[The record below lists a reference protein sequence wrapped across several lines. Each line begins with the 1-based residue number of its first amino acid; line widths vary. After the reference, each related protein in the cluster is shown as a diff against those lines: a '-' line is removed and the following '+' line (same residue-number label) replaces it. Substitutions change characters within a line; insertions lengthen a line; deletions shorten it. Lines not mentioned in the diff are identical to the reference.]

1 MTALWQRLKPLWDD
15 EKRRVQLLAAAGM
28 AGLLLLAVSEWL
40 PAETAA
46 APPNAAEAQEADY
59 AAQLEQQMAELLGTV
74 EGAGTV
80 RVMVPVSPRDITG
93 YAADTESRADGS
105 AASTPVLVSGN
116 TAGLVE
122 TVYAPEVLGVAVV
135 CTGGDDPAVQA
146 SITALVQALTDV
158 GTHHITVAKIA
169 ADKQEAR

>member
-15 EKRRVQLLAAAGM
+15 EKHRVQLLAAAGM

-46 APPNAAEAQEADY
+46 APPNAAEEQEADY

-80 RVMVPVSPRDITG
+80 RVMVTVSHREKTV

-158 GTHHITVAKIA
+158 GTHHITVAKMA
-169 ADKQEAR
+169 ADKEEAR

>member
-15 EKRRVQLLAAAGM
+15 EKRRVQLLAAVGM

-46 APPNAAEAQEADY
+46 APSAAETQDTDY
-59 AAQLEQQMAELLGTV
+59 AAQLEQQMAELLATV
-74 EGAGTV
+74 EGAGSV
-80 RVMVPVSPRDITG
+80 RVMVTVSHREKTV

-105 AASTPVLVSGN
+105 AASTPVLVNGN
-116 TAGLVE
+116 TAGLIE

-135 CTGGDDPAVQA
+135 CTGGDDPTVQA
-146 SITALVQALTDV
+146 NITALVQALTDV
-158 GTHHITVAKIA
+158 GTHHITVAKMA
-169 ADKQEAR
+169 ADKEEAR

>member
-1 MTALWQRLKPLWDD
+1 MTALWQWLKPLWDD

-46 APPNAAEAQEADY
+46 APSAAETQDTDY

-74 EGAGTV
+74 EGTGTV
-80 RVMVPVSPRDITG
+80 RVMVTVSHREKTV

-158 GTHHITVAKIA
+158 GTHHITVAKMA
-169 ADKQEAR
+169 ADKEEAR

>member
-15 EKRRVQLLAAAGM
+15 EKRRVQLLAAVGM

-46 APPNAAEAQEADY
+46 EPLPAESQDADY

-80 RVMVPVSPRDITG
+80 RVMVTVSHREKTV

-105 AASTPVLVSGN
+105 AASTPVLVNGN
-116 TAGLVE
+116 TAGLIE

-135 CTGGDDPAVQA
+135 CTGGDDPTVQA
-146 SITALVQALTDV
+146 DITALVQALTDV
-158 GTHHITVAKIA
+158 GTHHITVAKMA
-169 ADKQEAR
+169 ADKEEAR

>member
-40 PAETAA
+40 PAETVA
-46 APPNAAEAQEADY
+46 APSAAETQDTDY

-80 RVMVPVSPRDITG
+80 RVMVTVSHREKTV

-158 GTHHITVAKIA
+158 GTHHITVAKMA
-169 ADKQEAR
+169 ADKEEAR

>member
-15 EKRRVQLLAAAGM
+15 EKRRVQLLAAVGM

-46 APPNAAEAQEADY
+46 APSAAEIQDTDY

-80 RVMVPVSPRDITG
+80 RVMVTVSHREKTV

-158 GTHHITVAKIA
+158 GTHHITVAKMA
-169 ADKQEAR
+169 ADKEEAR

>member
-15 EKRRVQLLAAAGM
+15 EKRRVQLLAAVGM

-46 APPNAAEAQEADY
+46 APSAAETQDIDY
-59 AAQLEQQMAELLGTV
+59 AAQLEQQMAELLATV
-74 EGAGTV
+74 EGAGSV
-80 RVMVPVSPRDITG
+80 RVMVTVSHREKTV

-105 AASTPVLVSGN
+105 AASTPVLVNGN
-116 TAGLVE
+116 TAGLIE

-158 GTHHITVAKIA
+158 GTHHITVAKMA
-169 ADKQEAR
+169 ADKEEAR

>member
-46 APPNAAEAQEADY
+46 APPAAETQEADY
-59 AAQLEQQMAELLGTV
+59 AAQLEQQMAELLATV

-80 RVMVPVSPRDITG
+80 RVMVTVSHREKTV

-158 GTHHITVAKIA
+158 GTHHITVAKMA
-169 ADKQEAR
+169 ADKEEAR

>member
-46 APPNAAEAQEADY
+46 APSAAETQDTDD

-80 RVMVPVSPRDITG
+80 RVMVTVSHREKTV

-158 GTHHITVAKIA
+158 GTHHITVAKMA
-169 ADKQEAR
+169 ADKEEAR

>member
-59 AAQLEQQMAELLGTV
+59 AAQL
-74 EGAGTV
+74 
-80 RVMVPVSPRDITG
+80 
-93 YAADTESRADGS
+93 
-105 AASTPVLVSGN
+105 
-116 TAGLVE
+116 
-122 TVYAPEVLGVAVV
+122 
-135 CTGGDDPAVQA
+135 
-146 SITALVQALTDV
+146 
-158 GTHHITVAKIA
+158 
-169 ADKQEAR
+169 

>member
-46 APPNAAEAQEADY
+46 APSAAETQDTDY

-80 RVMVPVSPRDITG
+80 RVMVTVSHHEKTV

-158 GTHHITVAKIA
+158 GTHHITVAKMA
-169 ADKQEAR
+169 ADKEEAR

>member
-15 EKRRVQLLAAAGM
+15 EKRRVQLLASAGM

-46 APPNAAEAQEADY
+46 APPAAEAQETDY
-59 AAQLEQQMAELLGTV
+59 AAQLEQQMAELLTTV

-80 RVMVPVSPRDITG
+80 RVMVTVSHREKTV

-158 GTHHITVAKIA
+158 GTHHITVAKMA
-169 ADKQEAR
+169 ADKEEAR

>member
-15 EKRRVQLLAAAGM
+15 EKRRVQLLAAVGM

-46 APPNAAEAQEADY
+46 APPNTAETQDTDY
-59 AAQLEQQMAELLGTV
+59 AAQLEQQMAELLTTV

-80 RVMVPVSPRDITG
+80 RVMVTVSHR
-93 YAADTESRADGS
+93 EK
-105 AASTPVLVSGN
+105 
-116 TAGLVE
+116 

-135 CTGGDDPAVQA
+135 CTGGDDPTVQA
-146 SITALVQALTDV
+146 NITALVQALTDV
-158 GTHHITVAKIA
+158 GTHHITVAKMA
-169 ADKQEAR
+169 ADKEEAR

>member
-15 EKRRVQLLAAAGM
+15 EKRRVQLLAAVGM

-46 APPNAAEAQEADY
+46 APSAAETQDIDY
-59 AAQLEQQMAELLGTV
+59 AAQLEQQMAELLATV
-74 EGAGTV
+74 EGAGSV
-80 RVMVPVSPRDITG
+80 RVMVTVSHREKTV

-105 AASTPVLVSGN
+105 AASTPVLVNGN
-116 TAGLVE
+116 TAGLIE

-146 SITALVQALTDV
+146 DITALVQALTDV
-158 GTHHITVAKIA
+158 GTHHITVAKMA
-169 ADKQEAR
+169 ADKEEAR

>member
-46 APPNAAEAQEADY
+46 AQSAAETQDADY

-80 RVMVPVSPRDITG
+80 RVMVTVSHREKTV

-158 GTHHITVAKIA
+158 GTHHITVAKMA
-169 ADKQEAR
+169 ADKEEAR

>member
-1 MTALWQRLKPLWDD
+1 MTALWQRLKLLWDD
-15 EKRRVQLLAAAGM
+15 EKRRVQLLAAVGM

-46 APPNAAEAQEADY
+46 APSAAETQDIDY
-59 AAQLEQQMAELLGTV
+59 AAQLEQQMAELLATV

-80 RVMVPVSPRDITG
+80 RVMVTVSHREKTV

-105 AASTPVLVSGN
+105 AASTPVLVNGN
-116 TAGLVE
+116 TAGLIE

-146 SITALVQALTDV
+146 NITALVQALTDV
-158 GTHHITVAKIA
+158 GTHHITVAKMA
-169 ADKQEAR
+169 ADKEEAR

>member
-15 EKRRVQLLAAAGM
+15 EKRRVQLLAAVGM

-46 APPNAAEAQEADY
+46 APSAAETQDADY
-59 AAQLEQQMAELLGTV
+59 AAQLEQQMAELLATV
-74 EGAGTV
+74 EGAGSV
-80 RVMVPVSPRDITG
+80 RVMVTVSHREKTV

-105 AASTPVLVSGN
+105 AASTPVLVNGN
-116 TAGLVE
+116 TAGLIE

-146 SITALVQALTDV
+146 NITALVQALTDV
-158 GTHHITVAKIA
+158 GTHHITVAKMA
-169 ADKQEAR
+169 ADKEEAR

>member
-15 EKRRVQLLAAAGM
+15 EKRRVQLLAAVGM

-46 APPNAAEAQEADY
+46 APSAAETQDIDY
-59 AAQLEQQMAELLGTV
+59 AAQLEQQMAELLATV

-80 RVMVPVSPRDITG
+80 RVMVTVSHREKTV

-105 AASTPVLVSGN
+105 AASTPVLVNGN
-116 TAGLVE
+116 TAGLIE

-135 CTGGDDPAVQA
+135 CTGGDDPTVQA
-146 SITALVQALTDV
+146 DITALVQALTDV
-158 GTHHITVAKIA
+158 GTHHITVAKMA
-169 ADKQEAR
+169 ADKEEAR

>member
-28 AGLLLLAVSEWL
+28 AGLFLLAVSEWL

-46 APPNAAEAQEADY
+46 APSAAEAQDTDY

-80 RVMVPVSPRDITG
+80 RVMVTVSHREKTV

-158 GTHHITVAKIA
+158 GTHHITVAKMA
-169 ADKQEAR
+169 ADKEEAR

>member
-1 MTALWQRLKPLWDD
+1 MTALWQRLKLLWDD

-28 AGLLLLAVSEWL
+28 AGMLLLAVSEWL

-46 APPNAAEAQEADY
+46 APPAAAAQDTDY

-80 RVMVPVSPRDITG
+80 RVMVTVSHREKTV

-158 GTHHITVAKIA
+158 GTHHITVAKMA
-169 ADKQEAR
+169 ADKEEAR

>member
-15 EKRRVQLLAAAGM
+15 EKRRVQLLAASGM

-46 APPNAAEAQEADY
+46 APPVAEAQEADY

-80 RVMVPVSPRDITG
+80 RVMVTVSHREKTV

-146 SITALVQALTDV
+146 SITALVQTLTDV
-158 GTHHITVAKIA
+158 GTHHITVAKMA
-169 ADKQEAR
+169 ADKEEAR

>member
-28 AGLLLLAVSEWL
+28 AGLLLLAVSDWL

-46 APPNAAEAQEADY
+46 APPVAEAQEADY

-80 RVMVPVSPRDITG
+80 RVMVTVSHREKTV

-158 GTHHITVAKIA
+158 GTHHITVAKMA
-169 ADKQEAR
+169 ADKEEAR

>member
-1 MTALWQRLKPLWDD
+1 MTALWQRMKPLWDD

-46 APPNAAEAQEADY
+46 APPAAEAQEADY

-80 RVMVPVSPRDITG
+80 RVMVTVSHREKTV

-158 GTHHITVAKIA
+158 GTHHITVAKMA
-169 ADKQEAR
+169 ADKEEAR